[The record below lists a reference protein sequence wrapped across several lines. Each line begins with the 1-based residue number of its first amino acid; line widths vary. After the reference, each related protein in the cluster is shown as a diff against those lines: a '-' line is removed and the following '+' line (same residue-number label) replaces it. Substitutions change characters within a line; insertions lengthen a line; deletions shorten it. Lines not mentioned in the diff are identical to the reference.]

1 MALPGG
7 FNRRVMSDINVTPLV
22 DVMLVLL
29 IVFMVTAPM
38 LKSGVDVQLPTAGM
52 APLNQGERAVTISI
66 DRSGRIHLER
76 HSFTLSEFRRRAPV
90 VLSELG
96 GRPVYLRGDSRIP
109 YGTIVAVMSVLKG
122 AGVERIGL
130 VTEPDLDQ
138 TRRP

>member
-1 MALPGG
+1 MAMRGG
-7 FNRRVMSDINVTPLV
+7 FNRRIMSEINVTPLV

-52 APLNQGERAVTISI
+52 APLDKGERAVTITI
-66 DRSGRIHLER
+66 DRSGRVHLER
-76 HSFTLSEFRRRAPV
+76 HNLSLEEFRRRAPV

-96 GRPVYLRGDSRIP
+96 GRPVYLRGDARIS

-122 AGVERIGL
+122 SGVERIGL
-130 VTEPDLDQ
+130 VTEPELESKG
-138 TRRP
+138 RP